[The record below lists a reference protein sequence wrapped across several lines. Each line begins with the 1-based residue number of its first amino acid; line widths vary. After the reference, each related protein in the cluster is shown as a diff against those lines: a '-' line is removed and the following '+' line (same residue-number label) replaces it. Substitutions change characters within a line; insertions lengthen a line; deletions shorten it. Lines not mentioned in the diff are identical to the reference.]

1 MKKKQIRLLTLSNR
15 NLKINPSN
23 RKVCQLFSLIS
34 DFHLRVDVNTHHDVE
49 KICGL
54 DDFDRD
60 VN

>member
-15 NLKINPSN
+15 KINPSN
-23 RKVCQLFSLIS
+23 RKVCQPFSLIS
-34 DFHLRVDVNTHHDVE
+34 DFHLYVDVNTHHDVE
-49 KICGL
+49 KRCGL